1 MQNSKRIFNAPK
13 KFDKMGTRDRQRERE
28 RERVCVCVCV
38 FVRER
43 ENCQRHSTDCYADI
57 P

>member
-13 KFDKMGTRDRQRERE
+13 KFDKMGKRDRQRERE